1 MNRKLLDLYG
11 DYLLASVGPVT
22 ATGLSALVEGRLSHD
37 QITRFL
43 SGPVPTAKAWWLLV
57 KPLVRRVQSDEA
69 ALIIDDTIIEK
80 PHTDENEIVC
90 WHYDHSKGRNVK
102 GINVVTALYRCEEI
116 SLPVACEAVEKTAWA
131 EPDEAGRL
139 TRHAKETKNEQ
150 LRRMVGTAVQTNRL
164 PFGYV
169 VADTWYASREN
180 MVFVKEELG
189 RDFVLPLKS
198 NRKVATSLKDKLAG
212 RWQKVDALKYQENT
226 TRPVWLEGV
235 AFPLLLARQVFTNKD
250 GSQGVLYLVSS
261 NTSTLT
267 YESLTA
273 IYQKRWKVEE
283 YHKSLKQNA
292 SAAKSPTRTVA
303 TQSRH
308 LFCCLHAF
316 VKLER
321 IQAAATL
328 NHFAIKARIYQAG
341 LKKMLAQLRTL
352 PSASL
357 DSLTTA

>member
-1 MNRKLLDLYG
+1 MNRKMLDLYS
-11 DYLLASVGPVT
+11 DYLLAAMGPVT
-22 ATGLSALVEGRLSHD
+22 ATGLSALVDGRLSHD

-43 SGPVPTAKAWWLLV
+43 SAPAPTAKAWWLLV
-57 KPLVRRVQSDEA
+57 KPLVRRVQSA
-69 ALIIDDTIIEK
+69 AAVLIIDDTIIEK

-102 GINVVTALYRCEEI
+102 GINVISALYRTGEL
-116 SLPVACEAVEKTAWA
+116 SLPIAFECVEKTEWTD
-131 EPDEAGRL
+131 PDEAGRF
-139 TRHAKETKNEQ
+139 TRHARETKNEQ
-150 LRRMVGTAVQTNRL
+150 LRRMVKAAVQTNQV

-169 VADTWYASREN
+169 VADTWFGSKEN
-180 MVFVKEELG
+180 MALIKEELG
-189 RDFVLPLKS
+189 RDFVMPLKS

-226 TRPVWLEGV
+226 TRQVWLEGIS
-235 AFPLLLARQVFTNKD
+235 FPLLLAQQVFTNVD

-261 NTSTLT
+261 NTSALT
-267 YESLTA
+267 YEELTA

-292 SAAKSPTRTVA
+292 SAAKSPTRTPT
-303 TQSRH
+303 TQSNH

-328 NHFAIKARIYQAG
+328 NHFAIKARIYHAG
-341 LKKMLAQLRTL
+341 LKKMLTQLRTL

-357 DSLTTA
+357 ESLATA

>member
-1 MNRKLLDLYG
+1 MNRKLLDLYS
-11 DYLLASVGPVT
+11 DYLLASTGPVT
-22 ATGLSALVEGRLSHD
+22 ATGLSALVDGRLSHD

-43 SGPVPTAKAWWLLV
+43 SGPAPTAKAWWLLV
-57 KPLVRRVQSDEA
+57 KPLVRRVQSEA
-69 ALIIDDTIIEK
+69 AVLIIDDTIIEK
-80 PHTDENEIVC
+80 PYTDENEIVC

-102 GINVVTALYRCEEI
+102 GINVVSALYRTDEL
-116 SLPVACEAVEKTAWA
+116 SLPVAFECVEKTEWS
-131 EPDEAGRL
+131 EPDEKGHF
-139 TRHAKETKNEQ
+139 TRHARETKNEQ
-150 LRRMVGTAVQTNRL
+150 LRRLVGTAVQTNRL

-169 VADTWYASREN
+169 VADTWFGSKEN
-180 MVFVKEELG
+180 MEFIKKGLE
-189 RDFVLPLKS
+189 RDFVMPLKC

-226 TRPVWLEGV
+226 TRLVWLEGLQ
-235 AFPLLLARQVFTNKD
+235 FPLLLARQVFINVD

-261 NTSTLT
+261 NTSSLD
-267 YESLTA
+267 YEQITA

-292 SAAKSPTRTVA
+292 SAAKSPTRTPA
-303 TQSRH
+303 TQSHH

-328 NHFAIKARIYQAG
+328 NHFAIKARIYHAG
-341 LKKMLAQLRTL
+341 LKKMLGQLRTL
-352 PSASL
+352 PLASL
-357 DSLTTA
+357 ASFTTA